1 MKKINEETITA
12 LIGNALRIDTNL
24 ISINSSSESVEE
36 WDSLGHLSILES
48 LDRHFDG
55 KVANIIELAS
65 SNSVKKI
72 LSILRKNSL
81 L

>member
-24 ISINSSSESVEE
+24 ISINSSSENVEE

>member
-24 ISINSSSESVEE
+24 ISINSSSENVEE

-65 SNSVKKI
+65 SKKEKKI